1 VPVPYVV
8 GDAQQ
13 LAERKIRQH
22 HLKPRSLKRSSPTV
36 AKGTVIDQDPS
47 EGTRVA
53 KDSVVKIWVS
63 TGKPRVRVPNVVGQT
78 RDTAVAMLAGA
89 GLKANP
95 VGVYSSKPAD
105 QITGQS
111 LPPGVLVVKGT
122 TIRINYSRGLAPITV
137 PNVTN
142 ENVDVA
148 SGQLQGAGFVVA
160 TKYVDNAA
168 PKDQVI
174 SQDPQGGSSAPR
186 GSTVH
191 LTVSKGPKTVTVP
204 DTTGYSQAD
213 AISALKSAGLTVSVT
228 KQNVTDPSQDGL
240 VIDQT
245 PAGGTQEPKGTTV
258 TITVGKYTGPGP
270 PG

>member
-1 VPVPYVV
+1 VPYVV
-8 GDAQQ
+8 DIPQQ
-13 LAERKIRQH
+13 LAEKKIRNA
-22 HLKPRSLKRSSPTV
+22 HLKPRPLTEPSQDVP
-36 AKGTVIDQDPS
+36 KGTVIRQDPS

-78 RDTAVAMLAGA
+78 RDAAVAMLAGA

-95 VGVYSSKPAD
+95 IGVYSSKPAE
-105 QITGQS
+105 QITGEF
-111 LPPGVLVVKGT
+111 PPAGVLVLKGAT
-122 TIRINYSRGLAPITV
+122 VRINYSRGLAPITV

-204 DTTGYSQAD
+204 DTTGYSQSD
-213 AISALKSAGLTVSVT
+213 AISALKSAGFTVSVT

-240 VIDQT
+240 VIDQS
-245 PAGGTQEPKGTTV
+245 PAGGTQEPKGTLV
-258 TITVGKYTGPGP
+258 TITVGNYTGPGLP
-270 PG
+270 